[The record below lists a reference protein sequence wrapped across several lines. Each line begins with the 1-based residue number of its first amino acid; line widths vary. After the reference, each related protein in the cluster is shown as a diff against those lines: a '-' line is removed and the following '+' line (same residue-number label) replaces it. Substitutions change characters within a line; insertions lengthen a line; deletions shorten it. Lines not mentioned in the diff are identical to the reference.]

1 MFRKRIFLIVSCLFT
16 LALMVTLVAPS
27 ASNAQSATAA
37 ATMAGTMAVMAGTAA
52 AGSLPAACGIS
63 GGTVAAQVAA
73 LKINPAKKP
82 KIGFLFVGP
91 VDDFG
96 YNYAANQGR
105 LCLEAIWPGSTV
117 YAENVPENA
126 EAERVMEKMIQ
137 DGATIL
143 FPTSYGHFD
152 PATRIAKKYPKV
164 TFLHMGGPS
173 TLPNLGTYFGNI
185 WQMVYLSGVAA
196 AKVSKT
202 GKLGYIVA
210 FPIPQTLLN
219 VNAFELGAQS
229 ANPKATTTVVF
240 TGSWCDPA
248 KMTSAS
254 DTLIDQGIDV
264 LTMHQDC
271 PKPIIE
277 EAARKG
283 AMVVGYH
290 ADGSSVAP
298 KAWITGSMW
307 VWGPTMIQMTSQI
320 LDGSFKPTVLRYGP
334 AEGIVDLAA
343 FGPSVPKDVQDMVT
357 KLKADVIAGK
367 VFPFTGPINDQSGK
381 EVIAAGAKPDEA
393 TLETMNYLVN
403 GVIGTMPQ

>member
-1 MFRKRIFLIVSCLFT
+1 MFRKRIFLLATGLFIT
-16 LALMVTLVAPS
+16 SLMLSMAAPS
-27 ASNAQSATAA
+27 PLSAQAGATA
-37 ATMAGTMAVMAGTAA
+37 ATMAATAQAGA
-52 AGSLPAACGIS
+52 LPAACGNTP
-63 GGTVAAQVAA
+63 GTVADIAA
-73 LKINPAKKP
+73 KVKADPTKKP

-137 DGATIL
+137 DGATIIY
-143 FPTSYGHFD
+143 PTSYGHFD
-152 PATRIAKKYPKV
+152 PATRVAKKYPNV

-173 TLPNLGTYFGNI
+173 TLPNLGTFFGNI
-185 WQMVYLSGVAA
+185 WQMVYLSGAAA
-196 AKVSKT
+196 AKMTKS

-229 ANPKATTTVVF
+229 VNPAATTTVVF

-277 EAARKG
+277 EAARRG
-283 AMVVGYH
+283 IFVVGYH

-298 KAWITGSMW
+298 TAWITGAMW
-307 VWGPTMIQMTSQI
+307 VWGPTMIQMTDQI
-320 LDGSFKPTVLRYGP
+320 LEGTWKPTVLRYGP
-334 AEGIVDLAA
+334 QEGIVDLAP
-343 FGPSVPKDVQDMVT
+343 FGSSVPKDVQDSIT
-357 KLKADVIAGK
+357 KLKAQVIAGT
-367 VFPFTGPINDQSGK
+367 VFPFTGPIKDQNGNV
-381 EVIAAGAKPDEA
+381 VIADGVKPDEA
-393 TLETMNYLVN
+393 TLETMNYLVA